1 MPSQKPNLTA
11 RLTFRLPEAVAEEWR
26 QRADRAGLSV
36 SDFVRAAVDA
46 HQATGIASPGKRRT
60 RRNYT
65 PADPELVRQLAW
77 MGNNINQI
85 ARWVNTNKTGI
96 EAVELLAHLN
106 ALSRSFSFLLPQ
118 QAKRAGGSDAD

>member
-1 MPSQKPNLTA
+1 MPRQKPTADA
-11 RLTFRLPEAVAEEWR
+11 RLAFRLPSAVADDWR
-26 QRADRAGLSV
+26 RQADRAGLSV

-77 MGNNINQI
+77 IGNNINQL
-85 ARWVNTNKTGI
+85 ARWVNTQKTGI

-106 ALSRSFSFLLPQ
+106 ALQRDFLFLLPQ